1 MASPASRAATN
12 RTSKATMRSKANAR
26 PEVARPPQALYSGSQ
41 TIISNGR
48 RPAARACGPTPS
60 TTVEP
65 SLCGRSLH
73 GRNEVCEGHRG
84 HRDAP
89 EVPLLRDEG
98 GRLHHRRVVGT
109 VDERDDVVRSER
121 GPRLENPA
129 ALGFPDLPR
138 VR

>member
-41 TIISNGR
+41 TIISNGG
-48 RPAARACGPTPS
+48 GP
-60 TTVEP
+60 
-65 SLCGRSLH
+65 
-73 GRNEVCEGHRG
+73 RG

-138 VR
+138 IR